1 VAKTLY
7 DLLGVARNATAEEVK
22 EAYVKKAGPLRAAG
36 AVADAEVLKQA
47 YEVLSDAKLRTRYNQ
62 QTFVVGETSTLS
74 AEEVR
79 RPWLFTR
86 KGVITVAGLTL
97 IGLGIWTYHSR
108 EQARIRFEHQQNEA
122 RRLAE
127 EQRRYEEERQRQADR
142 RQAEERGRAAYEA
155 SAAASAARSA
165 RNEQLYR
172 DTMQHQRNMQGDVI
186 RLQRE
191 RDAARRED
199 AERRR
204 QELEA
209 RRQLERDRRQAL
221 ELERTSPRRF

>member
-7 DLLGVARNATAEEVK
+7 DLLGVARNATAEQLK

-47 YEVLSDAKLRTRYNQ
+47 YEVLSDAKLRARYNQ
-62 QTFVVGETSTLS
+62 QTYTVGATSSLS

-86 KGVITVAGLTL
+86 NGVITVAGLTL
-97 IGLGIWTYHSR
+97 IGLGVWTYHSR

-127 EQRRYEEERQRQADR
+127 EQRRYEEERQRQTDR
-142 RQAEERGRAAYEA
+142 RQAEERSRAAYEA
-155 SAAASAARSA
+155 SSAASAARSA
-165 RNEQLYR
+165 RGETLYR
-172 DTMQHQRNMQGDVI
+172 DTLQHQRNMQGDVI
-186 RLQRE
+186 QLQRD

-209 RRQLERDRRQAL
+209 QRQLARDRRQAL